1 MTDPLIQA
9 TAQPMRI
16 LIVHL
21 NAASLAGV
29 MAQRF
34 PHLVFIPETG
44 ERPFPETVFDA
55 DAVVA
60 MSRVLPDAVIGRF
73 KKLRWIQALTTGT
86 ESFWTLRN
94 LSPEVLITSVR
105 GIHGAAVSE
114 MVFTYML
121 TLSRQWPELLAQ
133 QRRHAWKKRPQ
144 LLLHGKTVAVVGT
157 GVIAQELA
165 ARCRAFGMRTIG
177 ISANPRAIAGFDE
190 VLGRDALT
198 EVAARADY
206 LIALVQLDAGT
217 RNLVSADII
226 RAMRKSSYLINISRG
241 GVCDETALLLAL
253 QSGAIAGAALDVF
266 SVEPLP
272 ADSPLWDAPNLFI
285 TPHLGGESDNYLEL
299 AAPIL
304 EHNISCMLEGRTADM
319 TNLVQRPA

>member
-1 MTDPLIQA
+1 
-9 TAQPMRI
+9 MRI
-16 LIVHL
+16 LIIHP
-21 NAASLAGV
+21 NAAWLASE
-29 MAQRF
+29 MAKRF
-34 PHLVFIPETG
+34 PDLVFIAETG
-44 ERPFPETVFDA
+44 EQALPESVFDA
-55 DAVVA
+55 DAIVA
-60 MSRVLPDAVIGRF
+60 MARSLSDAVIGRF
-73 KKLRWIQALTTGT
+73 LKLRWIQALTTGT
-86 ESFWTLRN
+86 DGFWTLRN

-133 QRRHAWKKRPQ
+133 QHRHAWKKQPQ
-144 LLLHGKTVAVVGT
+144 FLLHGKAVAVLGT
-157 GVIAQELA
+157 GVIAEGLA
-165 ARCRAFGMRTIG
+165 ARCKAFGMRTIG
-177 ISANPRAIAGFDE
+177 ISAHPRAVASFDE
-190 VLGRDALT
+190 VLGRDALIA
-198 EVAARADY
+198 VAARADY
-206 LIALVQLDAGT
+206 LIALVHLDAGT

-241 GVCDETALLLAL
+241 GVCDEVALLQAL

-272 ADSPLWDAPNLFI
+272 ADSPMWDAPNLLI

-299 AAPIL
+299 VAPIL
-304 EHNISCMLEGRTADM
+304 ERNISCMLRGRAADM